1 MSDKS
6 QDTIDQEMA
15 AYKTLGSLDQRDAV
29 ATSELSNVIDALRSD
44 LSTKLDCETGNP
56 IVSGAIKTLSGI

>member
-6 QDTIDQEMA
+6 QNTIDKEMA
-15 AYKTLGSLDQRDAV
+15 AYKTIGSLDQGDAV
-29 ATSELSNVIDALRSD
+29 ATNELSNVIDALRSD

-56 IVSGAIKTLSGI
+56 IVSGAVKTLSGI